1 MFKNILKNA
10 FTLAEVMI
18 VFTVIGILT
27 AILIPT
33 LLTNSPD
40 KEKLKAQKAYNTITR
55 AVEDLLNNGV
65 YSEYDGTLVSTP
77 FIKGNEEKDSKAR
90 IQFFC
95 NQLVDHLNVTGVNC
109 NFDNISN
116 NITPRTESS
125 CDNNGSESKFVID
138 ATYQTE
144 YPVCLNLSE
153 NNDFFDY
160 GSITKTLDSL
170 RTNFFDEYS
179 DINNQIPQDK
189 FNFKTNDGVLWA
201 LQLTNFAHNNIVTL
215 HGVSVPGFHSL
226 ACFNTADGAGLEN
239 TYCLAIRKDGKII
252 PDTSLQNIINS
263 VGN

>member
-65 YSEYDGTLVSTP
+65 YSEYDGTLNSTP

-109 NFDNISN
+109 SFDNISN
-116 NITPRTESS
+116 SITSDPESS
-125 CDNNGSESKFVID
+125 CNNNGSESKFVID
-138 ATYQTE
+138 AMYQTK

-160 GSITKTLDSL
+160 GLIAETLDSL
-170 RTNFFDEYS
+170 KVNFFEEYS

-201 LQLTNFAHNNIVTL
+201 LQLTNFAHNSIVTL
-215 HGVSVPGFHSL
+215 NGVSVPGFHSL

-252 PDTSLQNIINS
+252 PDPSLQNIINS
-263 VGN
+263 AGN